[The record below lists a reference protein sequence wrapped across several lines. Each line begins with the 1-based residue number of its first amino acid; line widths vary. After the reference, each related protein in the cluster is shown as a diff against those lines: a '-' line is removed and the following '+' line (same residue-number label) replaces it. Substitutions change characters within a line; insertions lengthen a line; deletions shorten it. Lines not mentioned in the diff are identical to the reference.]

1 MEDNSNKSRTG
12 LVAAVSLT
20 LLMAMLGIAAASSQN
35 TPSSSSAQVQSAAA
49 LNTFAPATTPSVQAA
64 PVQSV
69 RSEPQQAEAQPVQS
83 GQGND
88 LSNDSHYT
96 NSSGNTVHAPA
107 YDLDN
112 DVPTGASAKCGDG
125 TYSFSQHHSGTCS
138 HHGGVSEWLQ

>member
-1 MEDNSNKSRTG
+1 MEGNSNKSRAG

-20 LLMAMLGIAAASSQN
+20 VLLAMLGIAAASSPN
-35 TPSSSSAQVQSAAA
+35 TPPSSSAQVQSAAA
-49 LNTFAPATTPSVQAA
+49 RNAFAPATTPSLQAA
-64 PVQSV
+64 PVQAV
-69 RSEPQQAEAQPVQS
+69 QSEPQQAEVQS
-83 GQGND
+83 IQTKQGND

-96 NSSGNTVHAPA
+96 NSSGNTVHAPV

-112 DVPTGASAKCGDG
+112 DVPAGASAKCGDG